1 MTRRLSARDCEGE
14 FFSLARAPQQR
25 HQSRDGAR
33 SWQIALLLVMV
44 GAASA
49 CALFLAA
56 PSPSQP
62 RQSDPTRHPATSARL
77 ELRAAVEPFAQRTA
91 SDVPARKPAVSP
103 TPQTEPGA
111 GLQRSTAAPDRQ
123 GMPAAADDDGPALTG
138 TIGEARTLLR
148 QAAPREPL
156 LDVGTVKAATTIQRR
171 LTELR
176 HFSGP
181 ATGVWGPISR
191 AALRS
196 FKEAN
201 QLAPDD
207 VWDAATQDALF
218 SANARRADPF
228 VGRWG
233 PDALACSRGPRKG
246 GFLPTMIESSG
257 ARAGEVTCAFKE
269 KRQSGDAW
277 DITAQCAKGR
287 ERWTARIRLA
297 VKNDRLTWTS
307 ERGSQSYVRCNDRLQ
322 VAGG

>member
-1 MTRRLSARDCEGE
+1 MTRRMSARDDEGE
-14 FFSLARAPQQR
+14 FYSLARSPQQR

-33 SWQIALLLVMV
+33 NWQIAFLLMMV

-49 CALFLAA
+49 CVLFLAA
-56 PSPSQP
+56 PSPSAL
-62 RQSDPTRHPATSARL
+62 RQSEPARPVGASGRL
-77 ELRAAVEPFAQRTA
+77 ELRAAVEPFVQKTA
-91 SDVPARKPAVSP
+91 NDAPARKPTVTP
-103 TPQTEPGA
+103 TPPSEA
-111 GLQRSTAAPDRQ
+111 DVALQRPAAPPRPQ
-123 GMPAAADDDGPALTG
+123 SGPAPADDGPALTG
-138 TIGEARTLLR
+138 TIAEAKNLPR

-156 LDVGTVKAATTIQRR
+156 LDVGTAKAAITIQRR
-171 LTELR
+171 LTALR
-176 HFSGP
+176 HFSGV

-207 VWDAATQDALF
+207 VWDAATQEALF
-218 SANARRADPF
+218 SAKARRADAF

-233 PDALACSRGPRKG
+233 PDAMACSRGPRKG

-257 ARAGEVTCAFKE
+257 ARAGDVTCAFKE
-269 KRQSGDAW
+269 KRQTGEAW
-277 DITAQCAKGR
+277 DIVAQCTKAR
-287 ERWTARIRLA
+287 EHWTARIRLA

-307 ERGSQSYVRCNDRLQ
+307 ERGSQTYVRCSDSLQ